1 MFRIDCGGAIRFN
14 AAGVIFWAIDLRAKP
29 MKKKLKLTT
38 VLAASQILSL
48 SVLSLFSCP
57 ALAQTK
63 LTPKAV
69 TARADN
75 CAPIGR
81 TANGEMVY
89 SMKCETLPAPV
100 RPSPPPQ
107 AELKEA
113 APPAP
118 EVQRSGLFGMSYE
131 VKRPDQ

>member
-1 MFRIDCGGAIRFN
+1 
-14 AAGVIFWAIDLRAKP
+14 
-29 MKKKLKLTT
+29 
-38 VLAASQILSL
+38 
-48 SVLSLFSCP
+48 
-57 ALAQTK
+57 
-63 LTPKAV
+63 
-69 TARADN
+69 
-75 CAPIGR
+75 
-81 TANGEMVY
+81 MVY